1 MFSLLTVIIVC
12 VSIGDAQSAVYD
24 ITTSTTNWQS
34 VLTNLKAGDTAIVHQ
49 GTYTTAGSGYFQ
61 LTLNGSLT
69 SPIIIRGA
77 QNEAR
82 PIIKC
87 AQAGANVQN
96 IINIQGSNFMIKGIA
111 FTRGS
116 RGVRLGPAGTFI
128 FFNPI
133 IVAFSPF
140 LVASN
145 AIFDNIYIYNTTG
158 TAFSAN
164 DVGNEYS
171 NITLRNSEITNT
183 NALGKYETS

>member
-1 MFSLLTVIIVC
+1 MVSLLKLIIVC
-12 VSIGDAQSAVYD
+12 VSIGYAHSTVYD

-34 VLTNLKAGDTAIVHQ
+34 ILTNLKAGDTAIIHQ

-61 LTLNGSLT
+61 LNLNGSLT

-82 PIIKC
+82 PVIRC

-116 RGVRLGPAGTFI
+116 RGIRLGPAGTFI
-128 FFNPI
+128 S
-133 IVAFSPF
+133 FS
-140 LVASN
+140 
-145 AIFDNIYIYNTTG
+145 YTTI
-158 TAFSAN
+158 TFS
-164 DVGNEYS
+164 
-171 NITLRNSEITNT
+171 
-183 NALGKYETS
+183 